1 MNVEEYLSIS
11 VRAGLAVFQI
21 LLVILKLNDY
31 IYWDWWLVFIP
42 SMVLIVL
49 IVIDIWRM
57 LRGTL

>member
-1 MNVEEYLSIS
+1 MSVEEYLSIS
-11 VRAGLAVFQI
+11 VRAGLAIFQI

>member
-1 MNVEEYLSIS
+1 MDVEEYLSIS

-31 IYWDWWLVFIP
+31 IYCDWWLVFIP

>member
-1 MNVEEYLSIS
+1 MDVEEYLSIS